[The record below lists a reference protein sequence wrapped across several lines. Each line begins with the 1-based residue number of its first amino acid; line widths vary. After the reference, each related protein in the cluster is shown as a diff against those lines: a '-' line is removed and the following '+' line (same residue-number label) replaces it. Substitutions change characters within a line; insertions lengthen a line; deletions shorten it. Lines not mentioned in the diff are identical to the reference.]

1 MRIFLLYIV
10 LFPLLLFAQN
20 DFAGN
25 WRGMLIHSHQNPE
38 TADIIYIEIK
48 QETDASGFS
57 RIELLN
63 QKEHAIKQFTAKIN
77 GNSIQLDEVHL
88 KSYTKSRTAPKC
100 KLKYNLTYDIETEY
114 LKGNFESTDCRRV
127 MGEVVLYRTARP
139 FNLEDEPALTHYW
152 KYNFVKNYQR
162 GFPSPDVLARKQA
175 NFELKPIF
183 FDHDEAV
190 IKSEFHDYLNEMIEI
205 LDGIHDLRIKVI
217 GHTDAVGTDEY
228 NIGLSERRARAIK
241 EYFTS
246 RGIRIEKLEIDFK
259 GKRQPIDTNKTPE
272 GKQRNRRVDFEFI

>member
-1 MRIFLLYIV
+1 MRKFLLYTV
-10 LFPLLLFAQN
+10 LFPLLSFAQN

-25 WRGMLIHSHQNPE
+25 WRGMLIHSHQNLE
-38 TADIIYIEIK
+38 TADVVYIEIK
-48 QETDASGFS
+48 EGAEVSGLS

-63 QKEHAIKQFTAKIN
+63 QKDHAIKQFTAKID
-77 GNSIQLDEVHL
+77 GNALLLDEAHL
-88 KSYTKSRTAPKC
+88 KSYSKSRTAPKC
-100 KLKYNLTYDIETEY
+100 KLKYTLNYDQETEY
-114 LKGNFESTDCRRV
+114 LKGTFESTDCRRV
-127 MGEVVLYRTARP
+127 MGEVVLYRTDKP
-139 FNLEDEPALTHYW
+139 LNLEEEPTLSHYW
-152 KYNFVKNYQR
+152 KYNFVRNYQR
-162 GFPSPDVLARKQA
+162 GFPSPDVLARKQT
-175 NFELKPIF
+175 NFKLKPIY
-183 FDHDEAV
+183 FDHDESVVKA
-190 IKSEFHDYLNEMIEI
+190 EFHDYLNEMIEI

-246 RGIRIEKLEIDFK
+246 RGISIEKLEIDFK